1 MGGGAV
7 GRGLGQSRSPPLP
20 GPRPPHPH
28 SALRSLRG
36 WRGCRSL
43 QGWKHHQA
51 GETRWE
57 GAQGRNCQE
66 DAAGSRR
73 PSPERWRPGPGEGR
87 HGGGKT

>member
-20 GPRPPHPH
+20 GPRLPHPR
-28 SALRSLRG
+28 SALRSLR
-36 WRGCRSL
+36 
-43 QGWKHHQA
+43 GWKHHQA

-57 GAQGRNCQE
+57 EAQGRNCQE

-73 PSPERWRPGPGEGR
+73 PSPEKWRPGPGEGR